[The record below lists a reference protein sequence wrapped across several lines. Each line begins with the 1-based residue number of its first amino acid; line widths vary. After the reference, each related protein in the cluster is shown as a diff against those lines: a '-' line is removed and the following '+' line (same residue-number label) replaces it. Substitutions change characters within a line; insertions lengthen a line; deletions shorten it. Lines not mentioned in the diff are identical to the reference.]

1 MENKK
6 KLPLSLYGFSAE
18 MLCVILDLTKPFYG
32 RQIYQWLI
40 KGITSFDQ
48 MTDLPKFERQRLSE
62 LMPNISSSSVETS
75 ETDETGAVK
84 LGIKLYDGSI
94 IECVLLIDSKG
105 RHTACLSSQVGC
117 AMGCTF
123 CRTGTMGLSRNLT
136 AEEIIE
142 QYIHL
147 CKVSEEPVTHI
158 VFMGMG
164 EPLAN
169 IAPVTRAIRY
179 FHEENGFNI
188 SLRRITISTCGVVPG
203 ILKLAEQKLQVKL
216 AVSLVSA
223 DNPTRSKI
231 MPVNTTWDLPELK
244 KALLHYQRTGGK
256 RFTLEYCMLRDVNT
270 NEFAAK
276 KLVAFAREMDVVVN
290 LIPWNPAEGLPYETP
305 SAHEIDAFARYLERM
320 NIKYT
325 RRYPRGRE
333 INGACGQLAVPLN
346 KGLEVDYYDDDDD
359 DDEE

>member
-1 MENKK
+1 MENEK
-6 KLPLSLYGFSAE
+6 KLPLSLYGFSPE
-18 MLCVILDLTKPFYG
+18 MLSGILGLAKPFYG
-32 RQIYQWLI
+32 RQIYKWLI
-40 KGITSFDQ
+40 RGASSFDQ
-48 MTDLPKFERQRLSE
+48 MTDLPKLERQRLSE
-62 LMPNISSSSVETS
+62 MMPSFSSSTVETT
-75 ETDETGAVK
+75 ETDESGASK
-84 LGIKLYDGSI
+84 LGIKLFDGSI

-123 CRTGTMGLSRNLT
+123 CRTGTMGLKRNLT

-147 CKVSEEPVTHI
+147 TRVSDEPITHI
-158 VFMGMG
+158 VYMGMG

-169 IAPVTRAIRY
+169 IAPVTRSIRY

-203 ILKLAEQKLQVKL
+203 ILKLSEQKLPVKL

-223 DNPTRSKI
+223 DNRTRSRV
-231 MPVNTTWDLPELK
+231 MPINETWDLPELK
-244 KALLHYQRTGGK
+244 KALLRYQRTGGK
-256 RFTLEYCMLRDVNT
+256 RFTLEYCLLHNVNT
-270 NEFAAK
+270 DESAAK
-276 KLVAFAREMDVVVN
+276 KLATYVREMDVVVN

-305 SAHEIDAFARYLERM
+305 SEQEIDSFAHYLDRM
-320 NIKYT
+320 NIKFT
-325 RRYPRGRE
+325 RRYSRGRE

-346 KGLEVDYYDDDDD
+346 KGFDADYDDDDD
-359 DDEE
+359 E

>member
-1 MENKK
+1 M
-6 KLPLSLYGFSAE
+6 LST
-18 MLCVILDLTKPFYG
+18 ILGLSKPFYG

-40 KGITSFDQ
+40 RGASSFDQ
-48 MTDLPKFERQRLSE
+48 MTDLPKLERQRLSE
-62 LMPNISSSSVETS
+62 MMPSFSSSSVETT
-75 ETDETGAVK
+75 EQDETGAIK
-84 LGIKLYDGSI
+84 LGIKLFDESI

-123 CRTGTMGLSRNLT
+123 CRTGTMGLKRNLT

-147 CKVSEEPVTHI
+147 LRVSEEPITHI
-158 VFMGMG
+158 VYMGMG

-169 IAPVTRAIRY
+169 IAPVTRSIRY

-188 SLRRITISTCGVVPG
+188 SLRRITISTCGIVPG

-231 MPVNTTWDLPELK
+231 MPVNEAWDLLELK
-244 KALLHYQRTGGK
+244 KALLRYQRTGGK
-256 RFTLEYCMLRDVNT
+256 RFTIEYCLLHNVNT
-270 NEFAAK
+270 NEAAAK
-276 KLVAFAREMDVVVN
+276 KLVAFTREMDVVVN
-290 LIPWNPAEGLPYETP
+290 LIPWNPVTELSYETP
-305 SAHEIDAFARYLERM
+305 SEDEIDAFARYLDRM
-320 NIKYT
+320 NIRYT
-325 RRYPRGRE
+325 RRYSRGRE

-346 KGLEVDYYDDDDD
+346 KGLDADYDDDDD
-359 DDEE
+359 E